1 MEVSRYSLILS
12 AKTSASALQ
21 RFRYVCMQQMI
32 IVCLLVPG
40 VALETERVAANNT
53 QCFSS
58 WSQVVD
64 KLKVRSGDVT
74 IPIKMVKRTKV
85 MRHY

>member
-1 MEVSRYSLILS
+1 
-12 AKTSASALQ
+12 
-21 RFRYVCMQQMI
+21 MI

-40 VALETERVAANNT
+40 VALETKRVAANNT